1 MARPGWIDTVA
12 AGLAPG
18 ALLGTHV
25 AGLIFFVNPHLPFTA
40 GSVLRGC
47 LAYGGMLGLASLALH
62 LPFTWRRHWAGR
74 RARRLLPWTLTAA
87 LGAAAWLDASHAS
100 LYAFYL
106 PSGINERLIRT
117 AAWLILATLIL
128 FYTALLHT
136 LHRRR
141 YGWRSRYGLTLVALL
156 SVYAM
161 IERREAFRPVA
172 APIHRPTVV
181 ETGTRPRL
189 LVVGI
194 ESATLDA
201 ILPLAGQGRL
211 PFLAT
216 MLQQGAYGR
225 LESLYPTWRE
235 ALWISLAT
243 GKYPYKHG
251 VAGGRVYDA
260 PWLETPGPGKEL
272 RLLPVGIRFRRWGLF
287 GAEAR
292 TPTTLPREALGLWE
306 ILPRLGM
313 AAGTVAWPASWPASR
328 ETEFALPESFFAG
341 AAGPESSWPE
351 DLAASAR
358 IFRPRPE
365 EIDPALRAHFGGRSP
380 GPPKPVLDALAGDA
394 WRESLLLSLL
404 EQHPET
410 GATLLVL
417 PGLREVSRGTF
428 GGFQAVQFEG
438 SQSSAAREAAERLT
452 AYYGW
457 IDSFLGEL
465 WRRQDGPRI
474 LAVVS
479 AYGAEG
485 RRDRLSLSGDAAE
498 LEGRFGLAPDGAL
511 LLYGEGIQPGAL
523 ITGARLVDV
532 APTLLYALGFPSA
545 RDLDGQVLTA
555 AFDKGFLARHPLT
568 ILPSF
573 EGLAKAR

>member
-1 MARPGWIDTVA
+1 MARPGWIVTVT

-18 ALLGTHV
+18 ALLGFQL
-25 AGLIFFVNPHLPFTA
+25 AGLIFFLNPHLPFTP
-40 GSVLRGC
+40 GPVLRGC
-47 LAYGGMLGLASLALH
+47 LAYGGMLGLASLVVL
-62 LPFTWRRHWAGR
+62 LPFTWRRFQDAK
-74 RARRLLPWTLTAA
+74 RARRWLPWTLTAA

-106 PSGINERLIRT
+106 PSGINDRLIRT
-117 AAWLILATLIL
+117 AAWLALGSLIF
-128 FYTALLHT
+128 FYTALLHS

-141 YGWRSRYGLTLVALL
+141 YGWRSRYGLTLLAVL

-161 IERREAFRPVA
+161 IERREAFEPVP
-172 APIHRPTVV
+172 APVHRPAVV
-181 ETGTRPRL
+181 EPGSRPRL
-189 LVVGI
+189 VVVGI
-194 ESATLDA
+194 DSATLDA

-225 LESLYPTWRE
+225 LESLFPTWRE
-235 ALWISLAT
+235 ALWITLAT

-251 VAGGRVYDA
+251 ISGGRVYDA
-260 PWLETPGPGKEL
+260 PWLPGEEL
-272 RLLPVGIRFRRWGLF
+272 RLLPVGIRFRRWGLL

-292 TPTTLPREALGLWE
+292 TPSALSREALGLWE

-313 AAGTVAWPASWPASR
+313 AAGNVGWPASWPASR
-328 ETEFALPESFFAG
+328 ETEFSLPESFFTG
-341 AAGPESSWPE
+341 ANGPRSTWPD
-351 DLAASAR
+351 DLAMSAR

-365 EIDPALRAHFGGRSP
+365 EIDPALRSHFGPR
-380 GPPKPVLDALAGDA
+380 PPAALLDALAGDV
-394 WRESLLLSLL
+394 WRESLAFSLL
-404 EQHPET
+404 DQHQET
-410 GATLLVL
+410 GSLFLVL
-417 PGLREVSRGTF
+417 PGLREVSRGGF

-438 SQSSAAREAAERLT
+438 SQSSAARAAAERLT
-452 AYYGW
+452 AYYEAL
-457 IDSFLGEL
+457 DSFLGEL
-465 WRRQDGPRI
+465 WLREDGPRI

-485 RRDRLSLSGDAAE
+485 RRDRLSLSGDDAE

-555 AFDKGFLARHPLT
+555 AFDKGFLARNPVT

-573 EGLAKAR
+573 EGLSGSK

>member
-18 ALLGTHV
+18 ALLGAHL
-25 AGLIFFVNPHLPFTA
+25 AGLIFFLNPHLPFTA

-47 LAYGGMLGLASLALH
+47 LAYGGLLGLASLALH
-62 LPFTWRRHWAGR
+62 LPFTWRPGLAGR
-74 RARRLLPWTLTAA
+74 RARRAGRWLPWALTVA

-106 PSGINERLIRT
+106 PSGINDRLIRT
-117 AAWLILATLIL
+117 AAWLVLAALIF

-141 YGWRSRYGLTLVALL
+141 YGWRSRYGLTLLALL
-156 SVYAM
+156 SVFAM
-161 IERREAFRPVA
+161 IERREAFRPVTA
-172 APIHRPTVV
+172 ALHRPTVV
-181 ETGTRPRL
+181 ESATRPRL

-260 PWLETPGPGKEL
+260 PWLGRGPGKEL

-287 GAEAR
+287 GAEGR
-292 TPTTLPREALGLWE
+292 TPPALPREALGLWE

-313 AAGTVAWPASWPASR
+313 ASGTVGWPASWPASR
-328 ETEFALPESFFAG
+328 ETEFSLPESFFAG
-341 AAGPESSWPE
+341 TLGPESSWPE

-365 EIDPALRAHFGGRSP
+365 EIDPALRAHFGRR
-380 GPPKPVLDALAGDA
+380 PPKSILDALAGDT
-394 WRESLLLSLL
+394 WREGLVLSLQ
-404 EQHPET
+404 EQHPE
-410 GATLLVL
+410 ADAVFLVL

-428 GGFQAVQFEG
+428 GGFQGVQFEG
-438 SQSSAAREAAERLT
+438 SQSSAAREAADRLT

-465 WRRQDGPRI
+465 WQKEDGPRI

-479 AYGAEG
+479 AYGVEG

-523 ITGARLVDV
+523 LTGARVVDV

>member
-18 ALLGTHV
+18 ALLGTHL
-25 AGLIFFVNPHLPFTA
+25 AGLIFFLNPHLPFTPV
-40 GSVLRGC
+40 SVLRGS
-47 LAYGGMLGLASLALH
+47 LAYGGMLGLASLAAH
-62 LPFTWRRHWAGR
+62 LPFTWRQSRQSRGAW
-74 RARRLLPWTLTAA
+74 RARRLLPWTLAAA
-87 LGAAAWLDASHAS
+87 LGTAAWLDASHAS

-106 PSGINERLIRT
+106 PAGINDRLIRT
-117 AAWLILATLIL
+117 AAWLTLATLIF
-128 FYTALLHT
+128 FYTALLHA

-161 IERREAFRPVA
+161 IERRETFRP
-172 APIHRPTVV
+172 PPPLNRPAVV
-181 ETGTRPRL
+181 ETGTRTRL

-194 ESATLDA
+194 DSATLDA

-211 PFLAT
+211 PFLST

-235 ALWISLAT
+235 ALWVTLAT

-251 VAGGRVYDA
+251 ITGSRVYDA
-260 PWLETPGPGKEL
+260 LWLGPPATGREL
-272 RLLPVGIRFRRWGLF
+272 RLLPVGIRFRRWGLL

-292 TPTTLPREALGLWE
+292 SPAVLPRQALALWE
-306 ILPRLGM
+306 ILPRLGTSAGAVGWP
-313 AAGTVAWPASWPASR
+313 AAGPSSMRSR
-328 ETEFALPESFFAG
+328 EIAFAVPESFF
-341 AAGPESSWPE
+341 S
-351 DLAASAR
+351 ASHPPPAR
-358 IFRPRPE
+358 
-365 EIDPALRAHFGGRSP
+365 IDPALRARFGPR
-380 GPPKPVLDALAGDA
+380 PPAPLLDALAGDLR
-394 WRESLLLSLL
+394 RESLTFALFD
-404 EQHPET
+404 QHPDT
-410 GATLLVL
+410 GALFVVL

-438 SQSSAAREAAERLT
+438 SQSAAARGAADRLT

-457 IDSFLGEL
+457 LDSFLGQL
-465 WRRQDGPRI
+465 WLREDGPRI
-474 LAVVS
+474 LALVS

-511 LLYGEGIQPGAL
+511 LLYGEGIRPGAL
-523 ITGARLVDV
+523 ITGGRLVDV

-545 RDLDGQVLTA
+545 RDLDGQILTA

-573 EGLAKAR
+573 EGLAPAR

>member
-18 ALLGTHV
+18 ALLGTHL
-25 AGLIFFVNPHLPFTA
+25 AGLIFFLNPHMPFTP
-40 GSVLRGC
+40 GPVLRC
-47 LAYGGMLGLASLALH
+47 SLVYGGMLGLASLAAH
-62 LPFTWRRHWAGR
+62 LPFTWRQSRQSRGAW
-74 RARRLLPWTLTAA
+74 RARRLLPWTLAAA
-87 LGAAAWLDASHAS
+87 LGTAAWLDASHAS

-106 PSGINERLIRT
+106 PAGINDRLIRT
-117 AAWLILATLIL
+117 AAWLTLATLIF

-141 YGWRSRYGLTLVALL
+141 YGRRSRYGLTLVAIL

-161 IERREAFRPVA
+161 IERRETFRPL
-172 APIHRPTVV
+172 PPPLHRPAVV

-189 LVVGI
+189 LIVGLD
-194 ESATLDA
+194 SATLDA

-211 PFLAT
+211 PFLSN
-216 MLQQGAYGR
+216 MLQQGAHGR

-235 ALWISLAT
+235 ALWITLAT
-243 GKYPYKHG
+243 GKHPYKHG
-251 VAGGRVYDA
+251 IAGGRVYDA
-260 PWLETPGPGKEL
+260 PWLGPPAPGREL
-272 RLLPVGIRFRRWGLF
+272 RLLPVGIRFRRWGLL
-287 GAEAR
+287 GAEGR
-292 TPTTLPREALGLWE
+292 IPTALPREALGLWE

-313 AAGTVAWPASWPASR
+313 SAGTVGWPASGLVFR
-328 ETEFALPESFFAG
+328 ETDFAVPESFFAG
-341 AAGPESSWPE
+341 
-351 DLAASAR
+351 
-358 IFRPRPE
+358 IRPRPA
-365 EIDPALRAHFGGRSP
+365 EIDPALRGRFGRR
-380 GPPKPVLDALAGDA
+380 PPAALLDALVGDA
-394 WRESLLLSLL
+394 RRESLALSLL
-404 EQHPET
+404 DQHPDT
-410 GATLLVL
+410 GALFIVL
-417 PGLREVSRGTF
+417 PGLREVSRGSF

-438 SQSSAAREAAERLT
+438 SQSSAAREAADRLT

-457 IDSFLGEL
+457 LDSFLGAL
-465 WRRQDGPRI
+465 WLREDGPRV

-545 RDLDGQVLTA
+545 RDLDGQILTA

>member
-18 ALLGTHV
+18 ALLGTHL
-25 AGLIFFVNPHLPFTA
+25 AGLIFFLNPHLPFTPVP
-40 GSVLRGC
+40 VLRGS
-47 LAYGGMLGLASLALH
+47 LAYGGMLGLASLAAH
-62 LPFTWRRHWAGR
+62 LPFTWRQSRQSRGAW
-74 RARRLLPWTLTAA
+74 RARRLLPWTLAAA
-87 LGAAAWLDASHAS
+87 LGTAAWLDASHAS

-106 PSGINERLIRT
+106 PAGINDRLIRT
-117 AAWLILATLIL
+117 AAWLVLATLMF

-141 YGWRSRYGLTLVALL
+141 YGWRSRYGLTLVAVL

-161 IERREAFRPVA
+161 IQQRETFRP
-172 APIHRPTVV
+172 PPPLHRPAVV
-181 ETGTRPRL
+181 ETGTRTRL
-189 LVVGI
+189 LIVGI
-194 ESATLDA
+194 DSATLDA

-211 PFLAT
+211 PFLST

-235 ALWISLAT
+235 ALWITLAT

-251 VAGGRVYDA
+251 ITGGRVYDA
-260 PWLETPGPGKEL
+260 LWLGPPAPGREL
-272 RLLPVGIRFRRWGLF
+272 RLLPVGIRFRRWGLL

-292 TPTTLPREALGLWE
+292 NPAALPRQALGLWE
-306 ILPRLGM
+306 ILPRLGTS
-313 AAGTVAWPASWPASR
+313 AGTVGWPAAGPSPG
-328 ETEFALPESFFAG
+328 ETTFAIPESFFSGRHPLPA
-341 AAGPESSWPE
+341 
-351 DLAASAR
+351 
-358 IFRPRPE
+358 
-365 EIDPALRAHFGGRSP
+365 EIDPALRARFGSR
-380 GPPKPVLDALAGDA
+380 PPAPLLDALAGDLR
-394 WRESLLLSLL
+394 RESLTFSLL
-404 EQHPET
+404 DQHPDT
-410 GATLLVL
+410 GALFVVL

-428 GGFQAVQFEG
+428 GGFQTVQFEG
-438 SQSSAAREAAERLT
+438 SQSAAARDAADRLT

-457 IDSFLGEL
+457 LDSFLGQL
-465 WRRQDGPRI
+465 WLREDGPRI
-474 LAVVS
+474 LALVS

-511 LLYGEGIQPGAL
+511 LLYGEGVRPGAL

-545 RDLDGQVLTA
+545 RDLDGQILTA
-555 AFDKGFLARHPLT
+555 AFDKSFLARHPLT